1 MEFVQILFLAVYF
14 GTPVFIVYCWIRL
27 KKRNPRRVAGLMLAA
42 LGLWLLQAGVL
53 LYFLLICIS
62 GHCRLTKVE
71 ELGPLML
78 MGLAYAGIGALLWL
92 ASRLR

>member
-1 MEFVQILFLAVYF
+1 MEFVQILLLAVYC
-14 GTPVFIVYCWIRL
+14 GTPVFVVYWWIRL
-27 KKRNPRRVAGLMLAA
+27 AKRNLRRVAGLMSAA

-53 LYFLLICIS
+53 LYFLLIGIS

-71 ELGPLML
+71 ELGPLIL

-92 ASRLR
+92 ASRPR